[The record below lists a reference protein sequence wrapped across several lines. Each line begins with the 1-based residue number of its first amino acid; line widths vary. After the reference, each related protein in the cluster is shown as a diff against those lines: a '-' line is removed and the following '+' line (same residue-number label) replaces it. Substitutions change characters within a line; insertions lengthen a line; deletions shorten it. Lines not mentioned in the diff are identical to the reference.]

1 MNCRQGELVLKGKKN
16 VKIIV
21 IRKYS
26 GEKNIEQV
34 FSEVIT
40 RALQKEM
47 KSAV

>member
-1 MNCRQGELVLKGKKN
+1 LKGKKS

-26 GEKNIEQV
+26 GEKNIEQA
-34 FSEVIT
+34 FSEVIM